1 MFPPPLIDLFE
12 NKVTGSVPIASGR
25 PQEEAGGVDGGPE
38 HHQRRT
44 ASQRV
49 SRGEGAE
56 TPTGSPWVRGAGGGG
71 TGEAQEE
78 GDQSS
83 SLGGFL
89 GRHSEPTKDS
99 INPVNLL

>member
-56 TPTGSPWVRGAGGGG
+56 TPTGSPWVRVEGWV